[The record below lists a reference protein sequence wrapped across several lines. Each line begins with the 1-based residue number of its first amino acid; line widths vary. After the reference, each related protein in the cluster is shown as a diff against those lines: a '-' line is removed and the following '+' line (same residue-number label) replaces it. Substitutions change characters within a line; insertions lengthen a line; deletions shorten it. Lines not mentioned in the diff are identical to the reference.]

1 MKGNEGREWIPG
13 GLISVATAM
22 AIKCEWPSAYRRR
35 CEKRFGW
42 YKKTRTCRVFEIE
55 EKQSK
60 EMVVA
65 IAGNKYS
72 LDKKEK

>member
-22 AIKCEWPSAYRRR
+22 AINCEWPSAYRRW
-35 CEKRFGW
+35 CEKSFPW
-42 YKKTRTCRVFEIE
+42 YKKTRTCRVFKKE

-60 EMVVA
+60 EVVIA
-65 IAGNKYS
+65 ITENKYS